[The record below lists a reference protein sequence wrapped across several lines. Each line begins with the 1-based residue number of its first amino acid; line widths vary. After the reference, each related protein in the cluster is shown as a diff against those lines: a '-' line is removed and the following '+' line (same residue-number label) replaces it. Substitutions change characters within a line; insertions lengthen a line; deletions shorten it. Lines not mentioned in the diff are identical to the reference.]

1 MRQLFLAACLLLP
14 VSAQAATLDGHWAVD
29 ATTDVGDCQR
39 AFEGEFVVAQGAIL
53 EAEGGAPAGYIEAN
67 NSAWARFTR
76 NGHIARAQ
84 GKFAGA
90 SASGTWSSN
99 TSYCG
104 GHWRAHKLR

>member
-1 MRQLFLAACLLLP
+1 MRQILLAALLVFP
-14 VSAQAATLDGHWAVD
+14 VAAQAAPLDGHWSVD
-29 ATTDVGDCQR
+29 ATTQVGDCQR
-39 AFEGEFVVAQGAIL
+39 SFEGEFVVAQGAIL

-67 NSAWARFTR
+67 GSAWARFTR
-76 NGHIARAQ
+76 NGQVARGQ
-84 GKFAGA
+84 GKFSGA